1 MKKKKLTNKER
12 DEAIGGLGNNDRIL
26 WKEILDLKQE
36 VLEIKQHFAL
46 NLDYRQ
52 KVFKEEVEDYNK
64 FVKGIVEEFEKQQ
77 RSENKEGA

>member
-12 DEAIGGLGNNDRIL
+12 DEAIAGLSNNDRML
-26 WKEILDLKQE
+26 WKEILE
-36 VLEIKQHFAL
+36 TKQHFAL
-46 NLDYRQ
+46 YLDYRQ
-52 KVFKEEVEDYNK
+52 KVFKEKIEDYNK